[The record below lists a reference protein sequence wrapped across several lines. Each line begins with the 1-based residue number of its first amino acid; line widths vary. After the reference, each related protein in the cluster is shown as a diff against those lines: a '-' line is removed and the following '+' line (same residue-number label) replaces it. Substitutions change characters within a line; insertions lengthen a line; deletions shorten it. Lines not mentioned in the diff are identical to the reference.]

1 MKLRLII
8 RILLLF
14 IAIFMAPRKK
24 SYEIEKKELYEEISA
39 HCDNLH
45 IARYL
50 KNEAKT
56 ALKYFHVHKLSN
68 IKKNLN
74 EFLDYLLFL
83 NNENCSRIEWFT
95 SWKESRRELN
105 NSLSYFYNAENI
117 QDSDL
122 SQIQEKIETNSFE
135 TITLIQSLKWCL
147 ILTIDEFCNASP
159 TRMDIMRYDLDKKKN
174 REISK

>member
-1 MKLRLII
+1 MT
-8 RILLLF
+8 
-14 IAIFMAPRKK
+14 PRKK

-39 HCDNLH
+39 QCDDLQ

-50 KNEAKT
+50 KNEVKS

-83 NNENCSRIEWFT
+83 NNENCHRIEWFT
-95 SWKESRRELN
+95 LWKETRRELN
-105 NSLSYFYNAENI
+105 NSLSYFYDSENTGKVN
-117 QDSDL
+117 L
-122 SQIQEKIETNSFE
+122 SQIQGKIETNSYE

-159 TRMDIMRYDLDKKKN
+159 TRIDIMRYDLGKKKN
-174 REISK
+174 KEIWK